1 MLNRKPKL
9 VVIGFDFTLSKPKPV
24 KYWYT
29 LYIKGYILKHQ
40 HPKQIRK
47 WHRSPTTWHQCDDV
61 DTGCRLNL
69 WLTVSWMY
77 HFCNRILSFFA
88 IFLKIYDYDLSNDEN
103 TSWKTV
109 AMNSVF
115 IVPFLDQRTCI
126 GTTVILVFKL
136 DNICFFLIYIY
147 CSSYKINWLYTYY

>member
-1 MLNRKPKL
+1 M
-9 VVIGFDFTLSKPKPV
+9 VVIGFEFTLSKPELV

-40 HPKQIRK
+40 LPKQIRI
-47 WHRSPTTWHQCDDV
+47 WRRGRSPTTFHQCDDV
-61 DTGCRLNL
+61 DTGCCLNL

-77 HFCNRILSFFA
+77 HYFNRILFFFCA
-88 IFLKIYDYDLSNDEN
+88 TFWKIYDYDLSNDEN

-109 AMNSVF
+109 AMNGVF

-136 DNICFFLIYIY
+136 DIICFFLIYIY